1 MYIFRTFVL
10 FLRLLSNYGKD
21 LHTFCIS
28 TRLSQGI
35 KITTCKIIISSVVQN
50 AAPCR
55 RTRKRRAKRAKFITY
70 SLPCL
75 PNCSRDLWVLKQL
88 WRTKTKLRRSREL
101 LLMCILWFLVDQVI
115 ITRREYWRKPI
126 KKKHSQNFS
135 AKILGFAFVW
145 LAPKYVPNHF

>member
-55 RTRKRRAKRAKFITY
+55 RLRKRRAKRANFITY
-70 SLPCL
+70 SLPCS
-75 PNCSRDLWVLKQL
+75 PNCSRDHRGLKTIMKVKDKTSTISRVVIDVHIMVLGRL
-88 WRTKTKLRRSREL
+88 G
-101 LLMCILWFLVDQVI
+101 D
-115 ITRREYWRKPI
+115 Y
-126 KKKHSQNFS
+126 HSKGVLEKND
-135 AKILGFAFVW
+135 
-145 LAPKYVPNHF
+145 